1 MQLDTFG
8 VYVRRR
14 LEQWGEEFCLARD
27 CEYLG
32 HQSKNMLQI
41 LIEHRGEMPARP
53 QGYAPL
59 FCDPRAQEIE
69 SIVASIARD
78 NIGMS
83 CSLRAYYCGSGRRKV
98 ERYDTAVTLMA
109 NCRQRPVS
117 MRQYLTLVELGFQ
130 RVRGRLEGWVS
141 EAA

>member
-8 VYVRRR
+8 VYVRSR
-14 LEQWGEEFCLARD
+14 LEQWGEEFCLARER
-27 CEYLG
+27 EYVAREP
-32 HQSKNMLQI
+32 KNTLQI

-53 QGYAPL
+53 TGYAPI
-59 FCDPRAQEIE
+59 FVNERAQEIE
-69 SIVASIARD
+69 DVVASIARD
-78 NIGMS
+78 NIGIS

-98 ERYDTAVTLMA
+98 ERYETALA
-109 NCRQRPVS
+109 LLAGCGQGPVS
-117 MRQYLTLVELGFQ
+117 MRQYLSLVELGFQ